1 MFKSFCLVLLI
12 FVIGCSSSQPVV
24 ESQQA
29 NYENV
34 FVDVVSKQLQFGAN
48 TPEPLQVLIR
58 EWFNSD
64 VKVNGTEGSV
74 LFIMDNYQ
82 ENLSAIEDG
91 KRVDLSL
98 AFQIKIDKPALS
110 QKKQV
115 QGSVNS
121 FSTLTGNFSL
131 ADVDRLIA
139 NTQSDLVVRLS
150 EELQS
155 KL

>member
-1 MFKSFCLVLLI
+1 MFKSFYLALLL

-82 ENLSAIEDG
+82 EKLSAIEDG

-121 FSTLTGNFSL
+121 FSTLTGSFSL

>member
-1 MFKSFCLVLLI
+1 MFKSFCLVLLL
-12 FVIGCSSSQPVV
+12 FLIGCSSSQPVV

-48 TPEPLQVLIR
+48 TPEPLQILIR

-98 AFQIKIDKPALS
+98 AFQIMIDKPALS
-110 QKKQV
+110 QKKIV
-115 QGSVNS
+115 EGSVNS
-121 FSTLTGNFSL
+121 FSTLTGSFSL